1 MQNASGKPC
10 RHRHEQQ
17 YHGRQ
22 PEVFREDGP
31 NKSGRTRRRNGGTI
45 REAGTT
51 TLSGKCDGATA
62 GTAADVTDAAN
73 ATAVGP
79 AGHAAADDATAA
91 DANDGT
97 AATDAAGDAT
107 HDDAH
112 AATAGKHDGIPATVW
127 RSRPVWADL
136 LTRRGGFY

>member
-1 MQNASGKPC
+1 ML
-10 RHRHEQQ
+10 HTTL
-17 YHGRQ
+17 
-22 PEVFREDGP
+22 FRSRVEWRDCGI
-31 NKSGRTRRRNGGTI
+31 I
-45 REAGTT
+45 RAADATS
-51 TLSGKCDGATA
+51 LSGKCDGSTG
-62 GTAADVTDAAN
+62 GTSADATDATH

-107 HDDAH
+107 HEDAH
-112 AATAGKHDGIPATVW
+112 AAAAGKHDGIPTTVW
-127 RSRPVWADL
+127 RAMPVREDL